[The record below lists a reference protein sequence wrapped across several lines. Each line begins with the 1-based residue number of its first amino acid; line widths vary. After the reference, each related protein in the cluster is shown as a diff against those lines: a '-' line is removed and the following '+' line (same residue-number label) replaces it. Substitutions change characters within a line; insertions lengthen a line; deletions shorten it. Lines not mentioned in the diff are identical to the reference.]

1 MNDTY
6 ERLSNA
12 IVLQAV
18 KDYRNAL
25 KRLKKHPQNEKAL
38 NTKREVERFFR
49 SDLYAS
55 LTTVNPEML
64 ITKLKKEVIE

>member
-1 MNDTY
+1 MNDVY

-49 SDLYAS
+49 SDWYAS

>member
-49 SDLYAS
+49 SDWYAS

>member
-6 ERLSNA
+6 KKLSNA

-49 SDLYAS
+49 SDWYAS

>member
-1 MNDTY
+1 MNDVY

-49 SDLYAS
+49 SDWYAS
-55 LTTVNPEML
+55 LTTVDPEML
-64 ITKLKKEVIE
+64 ITKLRKEVIE

>member
-1 MNDTY
+1 MNDVY

-12 IVLQAV
+12 IVLRAV

-49 SDLYAS
+49 SDWYAS
-55 LTTVNPEML
+55 LTTVDPEML